1 MSFLERVDDD
11 HAQVLFSFVWNAT
24 QSNGQ
29 TKDVIHEVFARHAK
43 GPCLSQAR
51 RSMNARASSR

>member
-1 MSFLERVDDD
+1 MSFLDRIDDD

-43 GPCLSQAR
+43 DPSCLKQGEA
-51 RSMNARASSR
+51 